1 MQSEHKL
8 GKENNKF
15 KYASVVIS
23 KDALDLNSEQF
34 ARRLQPYG
42 FGVLPK
48 IQGEY
53 RSHQIY
59 TNICSG

>member
-34 ARRLQPYG
+34 ARRLQPYS
-42 FGVLPK
+42 FGALPK
-48 IQGEY
+48 IQGE
-53 RSHQIY
+53 
-59 TNICSG
+59 